1 MKLGTLALALIVAGS
16 VFLFIVEDVLH
27 EVEVKH
33 LSAPS
38 PPLRYNTMATPN
50 PKNEVLFPSVSFSL
64 AAIVRR
70 QQSQQHQQPQQ
81 SQYALVHERPPRG
94 WWLPGGGIE
103 HIDDTPVDAAIRET
117 VEEAGSPSLLPLLP
131 LLQSMRMTK
140 EEEPKLRLLPS
151 MTHLISLEQSPGR
164 LRFIFRGE
172 WIDDFVDNC
181 DDQTATSNE
190 PKNILKC
197 PPGDKES
204 IEAKW
209 LTWDEI
215 QYLKERKRGKQET
228 SQYIAVQSM
237 SDPWL
242 RGHEPLTFYEMLER
256 SWQENGSVPGL
267 PVHMMNLS
275 GEHNDQQEE
284 EVTGAFFGRMRN
296 SSNKSNRVSGLTYHG
311 RAALLTHLKCRLLV
325 YDAIQQQIA
334 LDTATKMFP
343 SSFVNDQNEMTL
355 KQLVDGMI
363 ADLVALPSEDNREK
377 QGQYQVG
384 LLRVEYV
391 VHGNGREATLT
402 VFPFV
407 SLSSTDGVFLS
418 ESANKTMNWISGEEI
433 SDNLE
438 RKLAKTVLS
447 ERSGE
452 SINVRLNIL
461 RDEEGPV

>member
-27 EVEVKH
+27 EVEVKR
-33 LSAPS
+33 LSVSPS
-38 PPLRYNTMATPN
+38 SSRYNSMATPN
-50 PKNEVLFPSVSFSL
+50 PKNEVLLPSVSFSL

-70 QQSQQHQQPQQ
+70 QQSQQQPRQ

-140 EEEPKLRLLPS
+140 DEEPKLRLLPS

-209 LTWDEI
+209 LTWDEV
-215 QYLKERKRGKQET
+215 QCLKERKRGKQEK
-228 SQYIAVQSM
+228 SQPSTAVQSM

-275 GEHNDQQEE
+275 GEHDDQQEE
-284 EVTGAFFGRMRN
+284 EVTGAFFGRMRS
-296 SSNKSNRVSGLTYHG
+296 SSNKSNRGSGLTYHG

-325 YDAIQQQIA
+325 YDNIQQQIA
-334 LDTATKMFP
+334 LDTATKMLP
-343 SSFVNDQNEMTL
+343 SSFVHDQNEMTL

-363 ADLVALPSEDNREK
+363 AELVALPSEDNREK
-377 QGQYQVG
+377 QEQYQVG

-407 SLSSTDGVFLS
+407 CLSSTDGVFLS
-418 ESANKTMNWISGEEI
+418 ESANETMSWVSGEEI
-433 SDNLE
+433 SDTLE

-447 ERSGE
+447 EGSGK
-452 SINVRLNIL
+452 SINFSLNIL